1 MIKRSYIKDSLY
13 DTVINTL
20 EHAAQEFDIEYTIN
34 DVFIYGSSITD
45 IINPNDINIYIELES
60 ISSSNIEEFQYDML
74 NTDLS
79 QIEQIECFLTHKLHK
94 CVHGE
99 YNKKHKQPYL
109 DDKPVDINVC
119 NYKYN
124 LDGEKIDL
132 KKYLQINKGL
142 IVPQKDSP
150 VPKRCKKQGKFK
162 F

>member
-1 MIKRSYIKDSLY
+1 MTIDRLVDDFYSQWSQHGAAHIKD
-13 DTVINTL
+13 
-20 EHAAQEFDIEYTIN
+20 
-34 DVFIYGSSITD
+34 FIKDGIFEVGAGIGSFSRG
-45 IINPNDINIYIELES
+45 YI
-60 ISSSNIEEFQYDML
+60 
-74 NTDLS
+74 
-79 QIEQIECFLTHKLHK
+79 HK
-94 CVHGE
+94 
-99 YNKKHKQPYL
+99 YN
-109 DDKPVDINVC
+109 